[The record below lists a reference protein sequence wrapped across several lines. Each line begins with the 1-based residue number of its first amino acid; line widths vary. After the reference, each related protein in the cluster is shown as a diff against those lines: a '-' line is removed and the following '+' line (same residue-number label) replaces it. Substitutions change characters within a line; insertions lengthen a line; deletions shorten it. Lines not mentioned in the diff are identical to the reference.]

1 PYSTHR
7 PALNGVSPVGRSPNL
22 AITIFLYVAGIL
34 LVMMAVLLLLQSFGL
49 LTEIPREA
57 VYALVLLAIGS
68 GILAGVRGRG

>member
-1 PYSTHR
+1 
-7 PALNGVSPVGRSPNL
+7 VGRSPNL

-34 LVMMAVLLLLQSFGL
+34 LVMMAILLLLQSFGL

-68 GILAGVRGRG
+68 GILAGVRRRG

>member
-1 PYSTHR
+1 M
-7 PALNGVSPVGRSPNL
+7 GRSPNL

-34 LVMMAVLLLLQSFGL
+34 LVMMAILLLLQAFGL

-68 GILAGVRGRG
+68 GILAGVRRRG

>member
-1 PYSTHR
+1 M
-7 PALNGVSPVGRSPNL
+7 GRSPNL

-68 GILAGVRGRG
+68 GILAGVRRRG

>member
-1 PYSTHR
+1 
-7 PALNGVSPVGRSPNL
+7 VGRSPNL

-34 LVMMAVLLLLQSFGL
+34 LVLMAVLLLLQSFGL

-68 GILAGVRGRG
+68 GILAGVRTRG

>member
-1 PYSTHR
+1 M
-7 PALNGVSPVGRSPNL
+7 GRSPNL

>member
-1 PYSTHR
+1 M
-7 PALNGVSPVGRSPNL
+7 GRSPNL

-34 LVMMAVLLLLQSFGL
+34 LVLMAVLLLLQSFGL

-68 GILAGVRGRG
+68 GILAGVRTRG